1 MRLEKYFAFYGGLTE
16 VLRHLSLAQNIFG
29 ILVVAINVAI
39 EAYVI
44 YGISH
49 KEFGTSIVV
58 YLLILRLASAFILS
72 TFISVT
78 ACNICTRIR
87 NVTLEEKWMRNKP
100 NTGELSSSLLMLYD
114 HLVQFYFVARLRVI
128 YDVLYVSIIIGFFV
142 LVYDIAL
149 TFYVIVIALSG
160 LVILL
165 MFHRMTSNVSR
176 KMSKLETELVTV
188 GGLINERGFA
198 GWSNSAMTGLLDIF
212 ARISQKLNKYY
223 ILRLSSSN
231 TIRMFLEVGVFGI
244 VAAGMLDFSKSDYGN
259 NLQISSSALLLLFS
273 RLAPVCFGILTLA
286 STLGYGQMA
295 KHVYVRKNEL
305 G

>member
-149 TFYVIVIALSG
+149 TF
-160 LVILL
+160 
-165 MFHRMTSNVSR
+165 
-176 KMSKLETELVTV
+176 
-188 GGLINERGFA
+188 
-198 GWSNSAMTGLLDIF
+198 
-212 ARISQKLNKYY
+212 
-223 ILRLSSSN
+223 
-231 TIRMFLEVGVFGI
+231 
-244 VAAGMLDFSKSDYGN
+244 
-259 NLQISSSALLLLFS
+259 
-273 RLAPVCFGILTLA
+273 
-286 STLGYGQMA
+286 
-295 KHVYVRKNEL
+295 
-305 G
+305 